1 MKTKKD
7 GKNILPRL
15 TEAEEINV
23 ETQIQIVR
31 DHLKRY
37 GTITGKE
44 AYDKYD
50 IYRLS
55 SIINRIRYAKPGK
68 RAKIKTL
75 MKWNKK
81 RKARYAE
88 YQLKTSS

>member
-15 TEAEEINV
+15 TDAEEINV

-31 DHLKRY
+31 DHLERY
-37 GTITGKE
+37 GKITGE
-44 AYDKYD
+44 VAYNNYD

-55 SIINRIRYAKPGK
+55 SIINRLRK
-68 RAKIKTL
+68 RDKIKTY
-75 MKWNKK
+75 MKWNKSK
-81 RKARYAE
+81 TSRFAE
-88 YQLKTSS
+88 YQLQKR